1 MSLPPMWDLFGP
13 EHLPYRLLLLARMID
28 RQAARQL
35 STAFGLTLAEWRV
48 LAFVCASGPS
58 SASAIG
64 RSGGIDRAE
73 ISRAVSRLEGK
84 SLAARETDPNNRRKL
99 IISPTGEGRS
109 LFAEVIADRRAFFRA
124 LLQDVPQNDRLA
136 VERSMRQ
143 MVAQLH
149 VLDPQSPES
158 DG

>member
-1 MSLPPMWDLFGP
+1 MTVPPMWDLFGA

-35 STAFGLTLAEWRV
+35 NAAFGLTLAEWRV

-73 ISRAVSRLEGK
+73 ISRAVTRLEDK
-84 SLAARETDPNNRRKL
+84 KLAAREADAANRRKL
-99 IISPTGEGRS
+99 IISPTRKGRA

-124 LLQDVPQNDRLA
+124 LLQDVPEADRHV

-143 MVAQLH
+143 MALQLQE
-149 VLDPQSPES
+149 LDPPAS
-158 DG
+158 G

>member
-1 MSLPPMWDLFGP
+1 MSVPRTWDLFGP

-35 STAFGLTLAEWRV
+35 NAAFGLTLAEWRV
-48 LAFVCASGPS
+48 LAFVCASGPA
-58 SASAIG
+58 SASTIG

-73 ISRAVSRLEGK
+73 ISRAVTRLEDK
-84 SLAARETDPNNRRKL
+84 KLAIREADAANRRKL
-99 IISPTGEGRS
+99 IISPTGGGLA

-124 LLQDVPQNDRLA
+124 LLQDVPEADRRV

-143 MVAQLH
+143 MALRLEE
-149 VLDPQSPES
+149 LDPQAPR
-158 DG
+158 

>member
-1 MSLPPMWDLFGP
+1 MWDLFGP

-35 STAFGLTLAEWRV
+35 SSAFGLTLAEWRV

-58 SASAIG
+58 SASTIG

-73 ISRAVSRLEGK
+73 ISRAVSRLEDRK
-84 SLAARETDPNNRRKL
+84 LAVRDGDPNNRRKL

-109 LFAEVIADRRAFFRA
+109 IFAEAIADRRAFFRA
-124 LLQDVPQNDRLA
+124 LLQDISPADRTA
-136 VERSMRQ
+136 VERSMRRMAVRLQ
-143 MVAQLH
+143 E
-149 VLDPQSPES
+149 LDPQAS
-158 DG
+158 G

>member
-1 MSLPPMWDLFGP
+1 MWDLFGP

-35 STAFGLTLAEWRV
+35 SSAFGLTLAEWRV

-73 ISRAVSRLEGK
+73 ISRAVSRLENRK
-84 SLAARETDPNNRRKL
+84 LAVREGDPDNRRKR

-124 LLQDVPQNDRLA
+124 LLQDISPEDRKV
-136 VERSMRQ
+136 VERSMRKMAVRLQ
-143 MVAQLH
+143 D
-149 VLDPQSPES
+149 LDPQLS
-158 DG
+158 G